1 MLPVLRGAA
10 ALTALI
16 ALTVTAGAAG
26 PPPASTAASVATL
39 IKKLDADSFRTRQR
53 ADSALRAMGPAVLP
67 YVREELARTRSFEV
81 RHRLQ
86 LIEGHLTAG
95 DRISALVHELGHSD
109 KRIARHADQTLRNNG
124 PAVVPLLKKELNDG
138 MTAKHR
144 QRLEKIIDDL
154 SETSRR

>member
-10 ALTALI
+10 ALTALF
-16 ALTVTAGAAG
+16 ALTATAGAAG
-26 PPPASTAASVATL
+26 PPPASTSARVAALVR
-39 IKKLDADSFRTRQR
+39 KLDADAFRTRQR
-53 ADSALRAMGPAVLP
+53 ADNALRAMGPQALS

-95 DRISALVHELGHSD
+95 DRIGVLVQELGHSD

-124 PAVVPLLKKELNDG
+124 PAVVPLLRKELNGDL
-138 MTAKHR
+138 TARHR

-154 SETSRR
+154 SEQR